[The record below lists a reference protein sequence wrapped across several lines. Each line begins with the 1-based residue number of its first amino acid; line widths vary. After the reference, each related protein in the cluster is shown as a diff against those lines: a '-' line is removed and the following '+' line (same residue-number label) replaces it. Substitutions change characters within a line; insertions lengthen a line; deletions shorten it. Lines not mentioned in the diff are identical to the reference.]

1 MCVCVCVCV
10 CVCFILGTFSFDFRF
25 DKYIEIPVIFA
36 ILTFIHHSPANIP
49 SFPLRESLFP
59 HLQTMHF

>member
-1 MCVCVCVCV
+1 MCVCVY
-10 CVCFILGTFSFDFRF
+10 VCFILGTFSFDFRF

-36 ILTFIHHSPANIP
+36 ILTFIHRSPANIP